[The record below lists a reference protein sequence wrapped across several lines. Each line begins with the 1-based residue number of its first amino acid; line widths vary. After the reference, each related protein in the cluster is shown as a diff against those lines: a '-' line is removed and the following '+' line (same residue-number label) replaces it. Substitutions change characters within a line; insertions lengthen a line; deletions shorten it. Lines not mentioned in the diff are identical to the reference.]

1 VSHNTLLFFMCLGA
15 SGVIVLSAYFLKFLE
30 FRRDDE
36 RRKKRKV
43 EDFNKAIE
51 HILERVRLKHEADE
65 ADEEVEQKNIIRV
78 NFKDKS
84 RRDDESSTET

>member
-1 VSHNTLLFFMCLGA
+1 MCLGA

-65 ADEEVEQKNIIRV
+65 EVEQKNIIRV

>member
-15 SGVIVLSAYFLKFLE
+15 AGVIVLSAYFLKFLE
-30 FRRDDE
+30 FRREDE

-43 EDFNKAIE
+43 EDFNRAID
-51 HILERVRLKHEADE
+51 HILERVKVRQEINEEA
-65 ADEEVEQKNIIRV
+65 EQKKIIRV
-78 NFKDKS
+78 NFKDKN

>member
-1 VSHNTLLFFMCLGA
+1 MCLGA
-15 SGVIVLSAYFLKFLE
+15 TGVLALSAYFLKFLE

-43 EDFNKAIE
+43 EDFNRAIE
-51 HILERVRLKHEADE
+51 HILERVKLKHEI
-65 ADEEVEQKNIIRV
+65 DEEVEQKKIIRV
-78 NFKDKS
+78 NFKDKN

>member
-15 SGVIVLSAYFLKFLE
+15 AGVIVLSAYFLKFLE
-30 FRRDDE
+30 FRREDE

-43 EDFNKAIE
+43 EDFNRAID
-51 HILERVRLKHEADE
+51 HILERVKVRQEINEEA
-65 ADEEVEQKNIIRV
+65 EQKKVIKV
-78 NFKDKS
+78 NFKDKN

>member
-1 VSHNTLLFFMCLGA
+1 MTHNTLLFFMCLGA
-15 SGVIVLSAYFLKFLE
+15 SGVIILSAYFLKFLE
-30 FRRDDE
+30 FRREDE

-43 EDFNKAIE
+43 EDFNRAVE
-51 HILERVRLKHEADE
+51 HILERVRLKHE